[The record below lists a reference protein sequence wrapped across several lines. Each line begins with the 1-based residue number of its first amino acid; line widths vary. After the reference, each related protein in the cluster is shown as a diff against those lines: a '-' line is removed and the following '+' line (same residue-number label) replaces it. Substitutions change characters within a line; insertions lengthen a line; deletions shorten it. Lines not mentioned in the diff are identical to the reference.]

1 MEPSGSLVL
10 RATAIWACRVP
21 WLNALVECLALDLEG
36 KVEAKR
42 LHLKTDKYHRDAL
55 SKLARRRK
63 TLVRLEKDSLW
74 LEL

>member
-1 MEPSGSLVL
+1 
-10 RATAIWACRVP
+10 
-21 WLNALVECLALDLEG
+21 LNALVECLALDLEG